1 MGRNHNKL
9 KNEKNIFKIYKR
21 LDERITSNQKLNERY
36 EAELIEIIKNKFKKN
51 SLKEVIEEIENTDP
65 YSYGY
70 VKRANFNRY
79 INKIL
84 NLEKETKMTNNFCE
98 VRNNKPIN
106 HLETMIQRNLF
117 VSNKYNNIIGVPIFF
132 EFPCNTYKP
141 NTKKEFKGKT
151 PIDLITYNDS
161 EKTLYLV
168 EFKKCCATKD
178 KITVSDEKESKELF
192 LRALF
197 EITTYYSFFK
207 HLIIDESIRSNIEK
221 VLKKISGYDIELDEV
236 KIKKVILGPKRLFND
251 IYISEVYDIKES
263 NDVTCFSIELNE
275 NINSLKDYKINE
287 KNVELFDIKEL

>member
-1 MGRNHNKL
+1 MRRNHNKL
-9 KNEKNIFKIYKR
+9 KKEKNIFKIYKR
-21 LDERITSNQKLNERY
+21 LDERITSNQKLNEEY
-36 EAELIEIIKNKFKKN
+36 EEELIEIIKNKLKKN
-51 SLKEVIEEIENTDP
+51 NLKEIIKKIENTNP
-65 YSYGY
+65 FEYGY

-84 NLEKETKMTNNFCE
+84 NLEKEAKMNNYFCE

-141 NTKKEFKGKT
+141 DTKEEFKGKV
-151 PIDLITYNDS
+151 PIDLITYKDF

-168 EFKKCCATKD
+168 EFKKCRATKD

-207 HLIIDESIRSNIEK
+207 HMIIEEYIRSNIEK
-221 VLKKISGYDIELDEV
+221 V
-236 KIKKVILGPKRLFND
+236 
-251 IYISEVYDIKES
+251 
-263 NDVTCFSIELNE
+263 
-275 NINSLKDYKINE
+275 
-287 KNVELFDIKEL
+287 